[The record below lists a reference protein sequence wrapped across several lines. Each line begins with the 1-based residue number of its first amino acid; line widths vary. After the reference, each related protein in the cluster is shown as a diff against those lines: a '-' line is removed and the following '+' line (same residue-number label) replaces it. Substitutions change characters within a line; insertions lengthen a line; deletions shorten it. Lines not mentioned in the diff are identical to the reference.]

1 MGNAI
6 EWSEVA
12 DEVGGQVRRQAPKL
26 LALAIATGLEL
37 ALRRRLKRQAPK
49 LMALAIGTG
58 AELFRQRRAPRGG
71 AIRKSRAGW
80 KLLVVTGLASA
91 AVLALNRR

>member
-1 MGNAI
+1 M
-6 EWSEVA
+6 
-12 DEVGGQVRRQAPKL
+12 RRQAPKL

-49 LMALAIGTG
+49 LLALAIGTG
-58 AELFRQRRAPRGG
+58 AELARQRRAPSGG
-71 AIRKSRAGW
+71 PLRKSRAGW
-80 KLLVVTGLASA
+80 KLLLVTGLAAA

>member
-37 ALRRRLKRQAPK
+37 ALRRKLRRQAPR

-58 AELFRQRRAPRGG
+58 AEMVRQRRAARPGG
-71 AIRKSRAGW
+71 RRRRSGW
-80 KLLVVTGLASA
+80 KLLAVTGLAAA

>member
-58 AELFRQRRAPRGG
+58 AELMRQRRAPRGG

-80 KLLVVTGLASA
+80 KLLVVTGLAAA
-91 AVLALNRR
+91 AVIALNRR

>member
-58 AELFRQRRAPRGG
+58 AELVRQRRAPHGG
-71 AIRKSRAGW
+71 SIRKSRAGW
-80 KLLVVTGLASA
+80 KLLVVTGLAAA

>member
-58 AELFRQRRAPRGG
+58 AELVRQRRAPRGG
-71 AIRKSRAGW
+71 AIRKSGPAG
-80 KLLVVTGLASA
+80 SSSS
-91 AVLALNRR
+91 

>member
-26 LALAIATGLEL
+26 LALAIATGLEF

-58 AELFRQRRAPRGG
+58 AELVRQRRAPRGG

-80 KLLVVTGLASA
+80 KLLVVTGLAAS